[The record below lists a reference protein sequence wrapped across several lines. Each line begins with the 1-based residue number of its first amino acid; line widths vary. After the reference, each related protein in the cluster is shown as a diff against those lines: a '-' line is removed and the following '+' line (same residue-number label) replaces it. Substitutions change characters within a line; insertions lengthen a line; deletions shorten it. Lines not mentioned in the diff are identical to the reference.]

1 MWQLNAIELCLTDS
15 VNLIAHQSKSVK
27 KNFVN
32 LMIDHV
38 QRT

>member
-27 KNFVN
+27 KT
-32 LMIDHV
+32 LRKSDD
-38 QRT
+38 